1 MLAAMPDIVR
11 GTCHAIL
18 AYDIAFSVDLNEA
31 ERRIKDVKQR
41 ETIKHKRRAPQ
52 YFQYQPPPLRVTQEV
67 ESLSIGNFQTDPGVD
82 VILYDFGGA
91 SVVYNIPLAGPLSS
105 LLGLSH
111 DLYENPILLEDSQRR
126 VEQILAVIDG
136 AVSKPSVS
144 KFVEDYAIYQI
155 EALDPPISISEIV
168 AGHRQTL
175 AQTLRAETRELS
187 EDEVIDAMSRRISF
201 GRDDLT
207 VVDWNSAIVIDPEA
221 EDIIAVLE
229 FANVELMEMRNLDYR
244 LDSALTLA
252 YETLSKRPWRR
263 FPFGSDPAQ
272 LQRVAQWQ
280 VDSAILFEGV
290 NNALKLVGD
299 QYLARLYRAATDR
312 FHMVE
317 WDATIIRKLETLDG
331 IYGKISDLVTARRME
346 LMEWIVIFLIA
357 IEIVMPFFSRLFGH

>member
-1 MLAAMPDIVR
+1 MPEIIR

-41 ETIKHKRRAPQ
+41 LSIKHKRRAPQ

-67 ESLSIGNFQTDPGVD
+67 ETISIGNFQTAPGVD

-91 SVVYNIPLAGPLSS
+91 SVVYNIPLAGPLAG

-111 DLYENPILLEDSQRR
+111 DLYENASLLEDSRRR
-126 VEQILAVIDG
+126 VEQLLAVIDG
-136 AVSKPSVS
+136 AVSKPIVS
-144 KFVEDYAIYQI
+144 SFVEDYAIYQI
-155 EALDPPISISEIV
+155 ELLSPSISVPEIV
-168 AGHRQTL
+168 AEHRQTL

-187 EDEVIDAMSRRISF
+187 EDEVSDAMSRRISF

-207 VVDWNSAIVIDPEA
+207 VVDWNAAIVIDPEA

-244 LDSALTLA
+244 LDSALSAA
-252 YETLSKRPWRR
+252 YETLSNRSWRR
-263 FPFGSDPAQ
+263 FPFGSHPAQ
-272 LQRVAQWQ
+272 LQAVAQWQ

-299 QYLARLYRAATDR
+299 QYLARLYRAAADR

-331 IYGKISDLVTARRME
+331 IYGKISDRVNTRRME
-346 LMEWIVIFLIA
+346 MLEWIVIILIA
-357 IEIVMPFFSRLFGH
+357 IEIGMPFFSRLFAH

>member
-1 MLAAMPDIVR
+1 MPNIVR

-52 YFQYQPPPLRVTQEV
+52 YFQYQPPPLRITQDV
-67 ESLSIGNFQTDPGVD
+67 KSLSIGKFQTNPGVD

-91 SVVYNIPLAGPLSS
+91 SVVYHIPLAGPLSD
-105 LLGLSH
+105 LLLLSH
-111 DLYENPILLEDSQRR
+111 DLYECPTLLEDSRRR

-136 AVSKPSVS
+136 AVSKPNVS
-144 KFVEDYAIYQI
+144 SFVEDYAIYQI
-155 EALDPPISISEIV
+155 DGMDPPIGVSEIV
-168 AGHRQTL
+168 AEYRQTL

-187 EDEVIDAMSRRISF
+187 EDEVHDAMSRRISF

-229 FANVELMEMRNLDYR
+229 FANLELLEMRHLDSR
-244 LDSALTLA
+244 LDSALTMA
-252 YETLSKRPWRR
+252 YESLSKRPWRR

-312 FHMVE
+312 FHLVE
-317 WDATIIRKLETLDG
+317 WDATIIRKLDTLDG
-331 IYGKISDLVTARRME
+331 IYGKISDQVTSRRTE
-346 LMEWIVIFLIA
+346 LLEWIVIILIA
-357 IEIVMPFFSRLFGH
+357 LEIVMPFFGRLFGH

>member
-1 MLAAMPDIVR
+1 MPNIVR

-67 ESLSIGNFQTDPGVD
+67 GSLSIGKFQTNPGVD

-91 SVVYNIPLAGPLSS
+91 SVIYNIPLVGPLSN

-111 DLYENPILLEDSQRR
+111 DLYENPILLEDSRRR

-144 KFVEDYAIYQI
+144 TFVEDYAIYQI
-155 EALDPPISISEIV
+155 ESLSPSTSISEIV
-168 AGHRQTL
+168 AEHRQTL
-175 AQTLRAETRELS
+175 AQILRAETRELS
-187 EDEVIDAMSRRISF
+187 EDEVSDAMSRRISF
-201 GRDDLT
+201 GREDLT

-221 EDIIAVLE
+221 EDIIAILE

-252 YETLSKRPWRR
+252 YETLSKRPWGR

-331 IYGKISDLVTARRME
+331 IYGKISDMVTARRME
-346 LMEWIVIFLIA
+346 LLEWIVIVLIA
-357 IEIVMPFFSRLFGH
+357 VEIVMPFLGRLFGH

>member
-1 MLAAMPDIVR
+1 MLEAMPNIVR

-18 AYDIAFSVDLNEA
+18 AYDLAFSVDLNEA

-67 ESLSIGNFQTDPGVD
+67 ESLSIGNFQTNRGVD

-91 SVVYNIPLAGPLSS
+91 SVVYHIPIAGPLSN
-105 LLGLSH
+105 LHDLSH
-111 DLYENPILLEDSQRR
+111 DLYECPTLLEDSRRR
-126 VEQILAVIDG
+126 VELILKVIDG

-144 KFVEDYAIYQI
+144 TFVEDYAIYQI
-155 EALDPPISISEIV
+155 DGMSPSLSIDEIV
-168 AGHRQTL
+168 TEHRQTL

-187 EDEVIDAMSRRISF
+187 EDEVRDAMSCRISF
-201 GRDDLT
+201 GRNDLT
-207 VVDWNSAIVIDPEA
+207 VVDWNSAIVIDTEA

-229 FANVELMEMRNLDYR
+229 FANVELLEMRNLDYR
-244 LDSALTLA
+244 LDNALTLA
-252 YETLSKRPWRR
+252 YESLSKQPWRQ
-263 FPFGSDPAQ
+263 FPFGSNPAQ
-272 LQRVAQWQ
+272 LQRIAQWQ

-312 FHMVE
+312 FHLVE
-317 WDATIIRKLETLDG
+317 WDATIIRKLDTLDG
-331 IYGKISDLVTARRME
+331 IYEKISDQVTSRRTE
-346 LMEWIVIFLIA
+346 LLEWIVIALIA
-357 IEIVMPFFSRLFGH
+357 VEIVMPFLSRLFR

>member
-1 MLAAMPDIVR
+1 MPDIVR

-41 ETIKHKRRAPQ
+41 ERIKHKRRAPQ

-67 ESLSIGNFQTDPGVD
+67 ASLPIGNFQTNTGVD

-91 SVVYNIPLAGPLSS
+91 SVVYNIPLAGPLSN
-105 LLGLSH
+105 LLDLSH
-111 DLYENPILLEDSQRR
+111 DLYENPVLLADSRQR
-126 VEQILAVIDG
+126 VEQILKVIDG

-144 KFVEDYAIYQI
+144 NFVEDYAIYQI
-155 EALDPPISISEIV
+155 DGLDPLIPVSQIV
-168 AGHRQTL
+168 ADHRQTL

-187 EDEVIDAMSRRISF
+187 EDEVGDAMSRRISF

-207 VVDWNSAIVIDPEA
+207 VVDWNAAIVIDPEA
-221 EDIIAVLE
+221 EDIIAILE
-229 FANVELMEMRNLDYR
+229 FANLELMEMRNLDYR

-263 FPFGSDPAQ
+263 FPFGSDPAE

-299 QYLARLYRAATDR
+299 QYLARLYRVATDR

-317 WDATIIRKLETLDG
+317 WDATIIRKLETLNG
-331 IYGKISDLVTARRME
+331 IYGKISDLVSARRME
-346 LMEWIVIFLIA
+346 LLEWIVIILIG
-357 IEIVMPFFSRLFGH
+357 IEIVMPFFGRLFGH

>member
-1 MLAAMPDIVR
+1 MPDIVR

-18 AYDIAFSVDLNEA
+18 AYDIAFSVDLNET
-31 ERRIKDVKQR
+31 EHRITDVKQQ

-67 ESLSIGNFQTDPGVD
+67 ESISIGNFQTNPAVD

-105 LLGLSH
+105 LLSLSH
-111 DLYENPILLEDSQRR
+111 DLYENPMLLEDSRRR

-144 KFVEDYAIYQI
+144 ESVEDYAIYQI
-155 EALDPPISISEIV
+155 DGLNPSISVSEIV
-168 AGHRQTL
+168 ADYRQTL
-175 AQTLRAETRELS
+175 GQILRAETRELS
-187 EDEVIDAMSRRISF
+187 EDEVSDAISRRISF

-207 VVDWNSAIVIDPEA
+207 VVDWNSAIVIDSEA
-221 EDIIAVLE
+221 EDIVAILE
-229 FANVELMEMRNLDYR
+229 FANLELMEMRNLDYR

-263 FPFGSDPAQ
+263 FPFGSNPAQ

-331 IYGKISDLVTARRME
+331 IYGKISDLVSARRME
-346 LMEWIVIFLIA
+346 MMEWIVIILIG
-357 IEIVMPFFSRLFGH
+357 IEIGAPFFSRFFGH